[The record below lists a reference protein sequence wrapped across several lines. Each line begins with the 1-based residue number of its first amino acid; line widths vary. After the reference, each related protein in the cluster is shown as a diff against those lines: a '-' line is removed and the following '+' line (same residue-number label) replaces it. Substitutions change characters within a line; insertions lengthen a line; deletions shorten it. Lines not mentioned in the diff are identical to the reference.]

1 MNQRT
6 LQRVYTR
13 HLRESKPTFE
23 NIFEINFSHTDF
35 PIFEY
40 DENGETI
47 KISYPEAKQ
56 RIREV
61 ARGLEELI
69 PEKNIFIGLN
79 IDSSPNWVIGFWAI
93 LMSGNKP
100 YLINLRHPKNLT
112 KSILETLKVK
122 YLLSDGENEDF
133 GLKNLQISDIFY
145 EIEANHQFNFANEIA
160 LSTSGTTMN
169 EKICIYSGKEILAQ
183 LSNTEYIL
191 SKCRESKRMYKKTI
205 KLLAFLPLYHI
216 FGLIAVYFWFTYFGY
231 TLVFLKDYSPQT
243 ILHTVRK
250 HEVTHIFAVPL
261 LWRTIE
267 DEVRREVHKKGEA
280 LEEKFNKGIAKINNL
295 QNINYALGISMAR
308 RHLKEVRNALFGDSV
323 KFCISGGSYLNDST
337 LKLMS
342 GIGYP
347 LYNGY
352 GASEIGITSFE
363 LSKKPKHRLLN
374 SIGKPFPSVS
384 YQIVD
389 GTLRVKGQS
398 TCHSIIIE
406 GKEIHTDEWFDTLD
420 IAHVDETGRYYIDGR
435 KTDLIITENGEN
447 VNPDEIEKNFNFS
460 SFPVLYFSVIGLGEK
475 RDDISLIIQPNKKL
489 QTSEIEEIKKYIDS
503 VNETLPFSHKIKSL
517 FLSYDDI
524 QNRNAIKVSRTYLRK
539 GIEENKIHLLSFDKA
554 IKNEEYE
561 STSLTEILIDLFQEA
576 LNVDRSLITPTSHFL
591 YDLNGT
597 SLDYFALLSLVNARF
612 NTNISFDPN
621 DPLATVQDFERY
633 LTEHMK

>member
-47 KISYPEAKQ
+47 KISYLEAKQ

-112 KSILETLKVK
+112 KSILETLRVK

-133 GLKNLQISDIFY
+133 GLKNLQISDIFH

-280 LEEKFNKGIAKINNL
+280 LEIKFNKGITKINNL
-295 QNINYALGISMAR
+295 QNINYGLGISMAR

-337 LKLMS
+337 LELMS

-475 RDDISLIIQPNKKL
+475 CDDISLIIQPSKKL

-503 VNETLPFSHKIKSL
+503 VNETLPFSHRIKSL

-539 GIEENKIHLLSFDKA
+539 GIEENKIHLLSLDKA

-576 LNVDRSLITPTSHFL
+576 LNVDRSLITPISHFL